1 MAMAWIAEA
10 EAACGRTNWS
20 AETSPSYIVILNI
33 PVENMDDTQEIK
45 EMVSVVAPFV
55 DFRTIGA
62 RALGAAVT
70 LRRYRP
76 SARLTKEEGDWLA
89 APATPRW
96 VLLHGAYKDIVNARF
111 LVVVATVLAGLATP
125 AIAMDRT

>member
-76 SARLTKEEGDWLA
+76 SARLTKEEGVWLTW
-89 APATPRW
+89 PANPRW
-96 VLLHGAYKDIVNARF
+96 DLHHGACKYDNITRIM
-111 LVVVATVLAGLATP
+111 VVVVN
-125 AIAMDRT
+125 